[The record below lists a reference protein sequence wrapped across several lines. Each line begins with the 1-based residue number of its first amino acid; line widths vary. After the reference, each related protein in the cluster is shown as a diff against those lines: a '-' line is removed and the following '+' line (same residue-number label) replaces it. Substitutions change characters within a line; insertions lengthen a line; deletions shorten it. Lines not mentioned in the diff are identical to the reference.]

1 MSDSNNSR
9 EMRLVTE
16 YEAIRRREYEMIT
29 DLLEVLPRIESIT
42 EGNVAQVRDAMFHA
56 DYPYLGV
63 FVGPFSSGKSSI
75 INALLGDKA
84 LLRVGPTPTTD
95 RVTLLRWGEGTE
107 DMKSAGEVD
116 TVFYPSPL
124 LKRVCFVD
132 TPGLE
137 SIFREHEDATQR
149 FLHRSDTVFMVML
162 ATQAMSAKNLEALK
176 RLKDYGKNIII
187 MVNQS
192 DLLSEEEQKSVRE
205 YVADQSQAKLGYK
218 PEVWMVSALKG
229 IQANEGETRD
239 NKLWRESGLHQLENY
254 IEKQLSDVK
263 RMRQKLQTP
272 LQITQ
277 NATQMALV
285 TVRENQSMFDKYAT
299 ISDNVQS
306 QLDSHGRAQQKV
318 VRETK
323 EEVSDRFGEAA
334 MRGSEAIRELF
345 SFSRAL
351 GQLGR
356 GTLELFRLGSL
367 IQPKGS
373 TTMRVAFERHQ
384 ALEPLDALPRHVDEL
399 AGRLEGRDLQ
409 DIDDLV
415 TYCQQQI
422 GELPSGMQ
430 QKVIGNLRAPQNYD
444 RSPLLDVRDDLE
456 EIEEEARTIEIEN
469 LDDVLRNTVI
479 YLAVYEIIM
488 IVFAVVVFG
497 LLFNDPTGAVAAAA
511 LVVLGLMLIGLA
523 FIPLRGRMIENRY
536 TARMLKLQGRY
547 LEVLSKGAEDQMA
560 HGMKL
565 REDATVPLTRLIEA
579 QTQAQASQL
588 DKLQAI
594 QQEMNSIESALA
606 DLGKR
611 GLLAGLRS

>member
-1 MSDSNNSR
+1 MQ
-9 EMRLVTE
+9 LVTE

-29 DLLEVLPRIESIT
+29 DLLEVLPRIDSVSDSS
-42 EGNVAQVRDAMFHA
+42 VAQVRDALFHA

-63 FVGPFSSGKSSI
+63 LVGPFSSGKSSI
-75 INALLGDKA
+75 INALLGDKG

-116 TVFYPSPL
+116 TVFHPSPL

-176 RLKDYGKNIII
+176 RLKEYGKNIII
-187 MVNQS
+187 IVNQA
-192 DLLSEEEQKSVRE
+192 DLLSQDEQKSVRE
-205 YVADQSQAKLGYK
+205 YVADQSRAKLGYK

-229 IQANEGETRD
+229 LQANAGETRD
-239 NKLWRESGLHQLENY
+239 NKLWRESGLHQMEDY
-254 IEKQLSDVK
+254 IQRQLGDVK

-277 NATQMALV
+277 NATQAALV
-285 TVRENQSMFDKYAT
+285 KVRENQSTFDKYAT
-299 ISDNVQS
+299 IGDNVNA
-306 QLDSHGRAQQKV
+306 QLEAHRRAQQKI

-323 EEVSDRFGEAA
+323 EQVSDRFGEAA

-351 GQLGR
+351 AQLGR

-367 IQPKGS
+367 VRPRGS
-373 TTMRVAFERHQ
+373 STMRVAFERHK
-384 ALEPLDALPRHVDEL
+384 AFEPLDALPRHVDEL

-415 TYCQQQI
+415 VYCQQQVD
-422 GELPSGMQ
+422 ELPAAMRG
-430 QKVIGNLRAPQNYD
+430 KVIGHMRAPQNYD
-444 RSPLLDVRDDLE
+444 RSPLLDVRDDLADL
-456 EIEEEARTIEIEN
+456 EEEARTIEIEN
-469 LDDVLRNTVI
+469 LDDVMRNTVI

-497 LLFNDPTGAVAAAA
+497 LLFNEPTGPVAAAA
-511 LVVLGLMLIGLA
+511 LVVLGLMLVGLA

-536 TARMLKLQGRY
+536 TARMLQLQGRY
-547 LEVLSKGAEDQMA
+547 LEVLAKGADDQLA

-565 REDATVPLTRLIEA
+565 REDATMPLARLIEA

-588 DKLQAI
+588 ERLQKV

>member
-1 MSDSNNSR
+1 MQ
-9 EMRLVTE
+9 LVTE

-29 DLLEVLPRIESIT
+29 DLLEVLPRIESIS

-56 DYPYLGV
+56 DYPYLAV

-75 INALLGDKA
+75 INALLGEKA

-95 RVTLLRWGEGTE
+95 RVALLRWGAGTE
-107 DMKSAGEVD
+107 GMKSAGEVD
-116 TVFYPSPL
+116 TVFHPSPL

-176 RLKDYGKNIII
+176 RLKEYGKNIII
-187 MVNQS
+187 LVNQS
-192 DLLSEEEQKSVRE
+192 DLLNKEEQKSVQE
-205 YVADQSQAKLGYK
+205 YVTDQSRAKLGYK

-229 IQANEGETRD
+229 IEANYGGTRD

-277 NATQMALV
+277 NATQAALV
-285 TVRENQSMFDKYAT
+285 AVRDNQSTFDKYAT
-299 ISDNVQS
+299 IADNVQS
-306 QLDSHGRAQQKV
+306 QLDSHSRAQSKV
-318 VRETK
+318 VRQAREQ
-323 EEVSDRFGEAA
+323 VSDRFGEATA
-334 MRGSEAIRELF
+334 RGSEAIRQLF
-345 SFSRAL
+345 SFSRAF

-356 GTLELFRLGSL
+356 GTLELFRLGSMV
-367 IQPKGS
+367 QPKGS
-373 TTMRVAFERHQ
+373 TTMRVAFERQ
-384 ALEPLDALPRHVDEL
+384 RAFEPLDALPRHVDEL

-415 TYCQQQI
+415 TYSQEQI
-422 GELPSGMQ
+422 AELPAVMQ
-430 QKVIGNLRAPQNYD
+430 EKVIGNLRAPQNYD
-444 RSPLLDVRDDLE
+444 RTPLLNIRDDLE
-456 EIEEEARTIEIEN
+456 AIEEEARTIEIES
-469 LDDVLRNTVI
+469 LDDILRNTVI

-488 IVFAVVVFG
+488 VIFAVVFFG
-497 LLFNDPTGAVAAAA
+497 LLFNDPSGAVAAMS
-511 LVVLGLMLIGLA
+511 LVVLGLMLLGLA
-523 FIPLRGRMIENRY
+523 FIPLRGRMIENQY
-536 TARMLKLQGRY
+536 TARMLTLQSRY
-547 LEVLSKGAEDQMA
+547 LDVLSEGAEQQIA

-588 DKLQAI
+588 DRLQKI

>member
-1 MSDSNNSR
+1 M
-9 EMRLVTE
+9 TE
-16 YEAIRRREYEMIT
+16 YEGIRRREYEMIT

-75 INALLGDKA
+75 INALLGEKD

-116 TVFYPSPL
+116 TVFHPSPL
-124 LKRVCFVD
+124 LKRVSFVD

-137 SIFREHEDATQR
+137 SIFRDHEDATQR

-162 ATQAMSAKNLEALK
+162 ATQAMSAKNLESLK

-187 MVNQS
+187 LVNQS
-192 DLLSEEEQKSVRE
+192 DLLSEDEVKSVQE
-205 YVADQSQAKLGYK
+205 YVADQSRAKLGYK
-218 PEVWMVSALKG
+218 PDVWMVSALKG
-229 IQANEGETRD
+229 IQANQGETRD
-239 NKLWRESGLHQLENY
+239 EKLWRESGLNQLENY
-254 IEKQLSDVK
+254 IEKQLGDVK

-277 NATQMALV
+277 NATQSAIE
-285 TVRENQSMFDKYAT
+285 TVRTNQKTFDKYAT
-299 ISDNVQS
+299 IADNVQS
-306 QLDSHGRAQQKV
+306 QLDSHQRAQNKV
-318 VRETK
+318 VRDAK
-323 EEVSDRFGEAA
+323 EEVSARFGDAA
-334 MRGSEAIRELF
+334 MRGSDAIRELF
-345 SFSRAL
+345 SFSRAF

-367 IQPKGS
+367 IKPKGS
-373 TTMRVAFERHQ
+373 TTMRVAFERHK
-384 ALEPLDALPRHVDEL
+384 ALEPLDSLPRYVDEL
-399 AGRLEGRDLQ
+399 AGRLEGRDLK

-415 TYCQQQI
+415 VYCQQQVA
-422 GELPSGMQ
+422 ELPSGMQ
-430 QKVIGNLRAPQNYD
+430 EKVIGNLRGPQNYD
-444 RSPLLDVRDDLE
+444 RSPLLSVRDELE
-456 EIEEEARTIEIEN
+456 GVEEEARTLEIEN

-488 IVFAVVVFG
+488 LVFAVVVFG

-511 LVVLGLMLIGLA
+511 LVVLGLMLMGLA
-523 FIPLRGRMIENRY
+523 FIPLRGRMIENHY
-536 TARMLKLQGRY
+536 TARMLALQSRY
-547 LEVLSKGAEDQMA
+547 LEVLSKGAEAQIS

-565 REDATVPLTRLIEA
+565 RDDATIPLTRLIEG

-611 GLLAGLRS
+611 GLLTGLRS